1 MSRNSGDWKV
11 ASTRRLESLRHRD
24 CAMKFFHLIWCN
36 LRRKKLRTS
45 LTLLSII
52 VAFILFGFLSAIQ
65 QALVGGV
72 ALAGADRLIVREKV
86 SIINLLPVSYEE
98 RIDRIPGVDFSTH
111 QTWFGGIYQDPKNFF
126 MQNPVEP
133 EKFLKMHPEI
143 ILPPDEEK
151 AWLAT
156 RTGAIV
162 GRRTAER
169 FGWKIGDRVPIQ
181 STIWTLPD
189 GSRTWTFDIVGIY
202 DGKDKGTDTTPMF
215 FRYDYFDEAR
225 QPWGKG
231 KVGWYTIRIKDPSQ
245 AAEVA
250 RRVDAE
256 FENSP
261 AETKTE
267 PEGAFIQGWAA
278 QIGNIVFIVAAILS
292 AVFFTILLVT
302 GNTMAQAVRER
313 TGELGV
319 LKAIGFTNGQVV
331 ALVLAES
338 CLLTVLGG
346 AVGLGLARAIT
357 PVLAQNL
364 AGLLPMFFLPT
375 RDLFIGLG
383 LSIALGFVTG
393 IFPALQAMRLRVAD
407 ALRRM

>member
-1 MSRNSGDWKV
+1 
-11 ASTRRLESLRHRD
+11 
-24 CAMKFFHLIWCN
+24 MKFFYLVWSN

-45 LTLLSII
+45 LTLLSVV
-52 VAFILFGFLSAIQ
+52 VAFMLFGLLAAIQ
-65 QALVGGV
+65 EALVGGV

-86 SIINLLPVSYEE
+86 SIINLLPASYEARME
-98 RIDRIPGVDFSTH
+98 RIPGVDFATH

-133 EKFLKMHPEI
+133 EKFLKIHPEF
-143 ILPPDEEK
+143 ILPADEEK

-169 FGWKIGDRVPIQ
+169 FGWKIGDKVPIR

-189 GSRTWTFDIVGIY
+189 GSYTWTFDIVGIF
-202 DGKDKGTDTTPMF
+202 DGKDKGTDTTPLF

-225 QPWGKG
+225 DQGSQSWGRG

-250 RRVDAE
+250 RRVDDE
-256 FENSP
+256 FANSS

-267 PEGAFIQGWAA
+267 PEGAFIQAWAS
-278 QIGNIVFIVAAILS
+278 QIGNIVLIVAAILG

-319 LKAIGFTNGQVV
+319 LKAIGFTNARIM

-338 CLLTVLGG
+338 CLLAIIGG
-346 AVGLGLARAIT
+346 ITGLGLARAIT
-357 PVLAQNL
+357 PVVAQKL
-364 AGLLPMFFLPT
+364 AGLLPLFFLPT
-375 RDLFIGLG
+375 RALFIGLG
-383 LSIALGFVTG
+383 LSIALGLVTG
-393 IFPALQAMRLRVAD
+393 IVPALVAMRLRVAD

>member
-1 MSRNSGDWKV
+1 
-11 ASTRRLESLRHRD
+11 
-24 CAMKFFHLIWCN
+24 MKFLHLILSN
-36 LRRKKLRTS
+36 LRRRKTRTL

-52 VAFILFGFLSAIQ
+52 IAFMLFGLLSAIQ
-65 QALVGGV
+65 EALVGGV

-86 SIINLLPVSYEE
+86 SIINLLPQSYEA

-133 EKFLKMHPEI
+133 EKFMKIHPEF
-143 ILPPDEEK
+143 ILPPDQMQ
-151 AWLAT
+151 AWLTT

-169 FGWKIGDRVPIQ
+169 FGWKIGDKVPIR
-181 STIWTLPD
+181 STIWDHPD
-189 GSRTWTFDIVGIY
+189 GNYTWTFDIVGIF
-202 DGKDKGTDTTPMF
+202 DGKDKGTDTTPLF
-215 FRYDYFDEAR
+215 FRYDYFEEVR
-225 QPWGKG
+225 EQEGNWGRG
-231 KVGWYTIRIKDPSQ
+231 QVGWYTIRIKDPSQ

-250 RRVDAE
+250 KRVDAE
-256 FENSP
+256 FANSP

-267 PEGAFIQGWAA
+267 PEGAFIQAWAS
-278 QIGNIVFIVAAILS
+278 QLGNIVLIVASILG

-313 TGELGV
+313 TGEVGV
-319 LKAIGFTNGQVV
+319 LKAIGFTNGQVML
-331 ALVLAES
+331 LVLAES
-338 CLLTVLGG
+338 CLLTVIGG
-346 AVGLGLARAIT
+346 VVGLAIARAVT
-357 PVLAQNL
+357 SAMAGAL
-364 AGLLPMFFLPT
+364 AGLLPLFYMPV
-375 RDLFIGLG
+375 RALFIGLAM
-383 LSIALGFVTG
+383 SIALGLVTG